1 MKSNPFKQHQ
11 DLISRRDSLP
21 KVKLSDIHNS
31 KIEEEEDEFEE
42 NNCKEI
48 KGFIRLEDYV
58 SSNYKS
64 TKADKYEVS
73 SPILSVDSENE
84 DEPIRRDT
92 ISSRFLAL
100 IEV

>member
-1 MKSNPFKQHQ
+1 M
-11 DLISRRDSLP
+11 
-21 KVKLSDIHNS
+21 KLSDIHNS

-84 DEPIRRDT
+84 DEPIRGDT

>member
-1 MKSNPFKQHQ
+1 M
-11 DLISRRDSLP
+11 
-21 KVKLSDIHNS
+21 KLSDIHNS

>member
-1 MKSNPFKQHQ
+1 
-11 DLISRRDSLP
+11 
-21 KVKLSDIHNS
+21 VKLSDIHNS